1 MRDELDARDK
11 QLSDTVAEI
20 EKFREDQHSLKG
32 EVKDRGSAIVTL
44 QTELEK
50 VRGEVLERDVAI
62 AKLES
67 ELAAGGDKQLTLFPP
82 EPTQTPTPEPTPIPT
97 PELIKPESS
106 PKPKAKAKAKSNP
119 FPEGSLSTM
128 ELIAHI
134 NQKFP
139 GDNIEYSDLNDCL
152 TMKNGKPKS
161 QNLSDYKAKYGF
173 EFLGKFSGQRRFKI
187 V

>member
-1 MRDELDARDK
+1 MRGELETKDN
-11 QLSDTVAEI
+11 QLSGITSEL
-20 EKFREDQHSLKG
+20 ERLREDRHSLKG
-32 EVKDRGSAIVTL
+32 EVEDRGSAIVTL

-50 VRGEVLERDVAI
+50 IRGEV
-62 AKLES
+62 
-67 ELAAGGDKQLTLFPP
+67 KQLNLFPGQ
-82 EPTQTPTPEPTPIPT
+82 EPTQPQT

-173 EFLGKFSGQRRFKI
+173 EFLGKFSGQRRFKL

>member
-1 MRDELDARDK
+1 
-11 QLSDTVAEI
+11 
-20 EKFREDQHSLKG
+20 
-32 EVKDRGSAIVTL
+32 
-44 QTELEK
+44 
-50 VRGEVLERDVAI
+50 
-62 AKLES
+62 
-67 ELAAGGDKQLTLFPP
+67 
-82 EPTQTPTPEPTPIPT
+82 
-97 PELIKPESS
+97 
-106 PKPKAKAKAKSNP
+106 
-119 FPEGSLSTM
+119 M

-173 EFLGKFSGQRRFKI
+173 EFLGKFSGQRRFKL

>member
-1 MRDELDARDK
+1 M
-11 QLSDTVAEI
+11 
-20 EKFREDQHSLKG
+20 
-32 EVKDRGSAIVTL
+32 
-44 QTELEK
+44 
-50 VRGEVLERDVAI
+50 RGEVLERDDAI
-62 AKLES
+62 AKLKS
-67 ELAAGGDKQLTLFPP
+67 ELAAGNKQLTLFLGQD
-82 EPTQTPTPEPTPIPT
+82 TTPIPGQIPSPEPTPIPT

-106 PKPKAKAKAKSNP
+106 PKPKAKAKSNP

-173 EFLGKFSGQRRFKI
+173 EFLGKFSGQRRFEL